1 MWDRDFLDKWDMARR
16 IEARL
21 FCFGSGDSDDSSS
34 DSGGSDPAPDD
45 TQANY
50 EQEAFGGSR
59 NQTDG
64 VNFRQAPAQPVS
76 DSDPADRIANVVG
89 LNTTLL
95 DMARSAPADVRAANS
110 ARNDAIFDE
119 FIANDMI
126 NQQID
131 ATLNPPI
138 QVFDMNDAAGDYML
152 NPSLARG
159 NPADISVGSV
169 NLPPAVVTDVNGQAF
184 DTTTGEL
191 IGSDGSYFSDL
202 GAGLER
208 MDGPAVPT
216 PPPPRYQTNAQRDF
230 FENLAG
236 QGDAAMNQFRA
247 EVRNLNN
254 RGFLGNRI
262 AAGIGASG
270 VPNFDPSRPA
280 GSQIRGVT
288 TTNFVDLPFVG
299 TVPMSTYTGLDNP
312 NAPADTSDSGDVV
325 PPQTNPLTGAQQC
338 PDGYIF
344 DDFLQACRPMTRSEK
359 GGSTGAADTGS
370 GVFFRRTSLDDAPA
384 NLPAGFDF
392 DAANR
397 RFTESY
403 GYRPDFYRSPMSLTG
418 FTRVS

>member
-50 EQEAFGGSR
+50 EQEAFGGPR

-110 ARNDAIFDE
+110 AANDAIFNE

-138 QVFDMNDAAGDYML
+138 QVFDMNDPAGDYML

-169 NLPPAVVTDVNGQAF
+169 NQPPAEITDASGTTFN
-184 DTTTGEL
+184 TTTGEIVSL
-191 IGSDGSYFSDL
+191 PPTAAELFRAQESQRAGGLDQRQAGYDAYQAML
-202 GAGLER
+202 NDAVGA
-208 MDGPAVPT
+208 
-216 PPPPRYQTNAQRDF
+216 AQS
-230 FENLAG
+230 NI
-236 QGDAAMNQFRA
+236 DAASSGIMGGPTRFMNQMFIDGMNTRIGGRDSDA
-247 EVRNLNN
+247 YQAYLNDPRLFSPVYNQAGRLTGYRDQYN
-254 RGFLGNRI
+254 RLTGTDPI
-262 AAGIGASG
+262 SDMAAAG
-270 VPNFDPSRPA
+270 ND
-280 GSQIRGVT
+280 
-288 TTNFVDLPFVG
+288 D
-299 TVPMSTYTGLDNP
+299 
-312 NAPADTSDSGDVV
+312 SDDVV

-344 DDFLQACRPMTRSEK
+344 DDFLQACRPKTRSEK
-359 GGSTGAADTGS
+359 NQNTGGSTGNDS

-384 NLPAGFDF
+384 NLPTGFGF